1 MKFQLDRPRLRWGG
15 MRMRPGEDLAISLV
29 RKWRPP
35 FLPFFCSRRDSFSI
49 LQRSQTA
56 PHRVSSV
63 LIETVIIISP
73 IDYRRVRSVC
83 VCGRVCVGVC
93 VWTLG
98 AWAGSVECWPPVG
111 ASIARLIAMARKE
124 LRLTPRSPLNRKL
137 IFFFWFSSLQ
147 TSSLLILLILILL
160 ILILLTRICWAGTHF
175 TPLTWT
181 TSALWMTSWGLP
193 DQKESLARF
202 MPLDGAGGNDLL
214 ISPKK
219 SGMATSPFPPS
230 FPPTCPPRP
239 PSA

>member
-83 VCGRVCVGVC
+83 VCVGVC
-93 VWTLG
+93 VWVCVSGRWALG
-98 AWAGSVECWPPVG
+98 LDLLNVG
-111 ASIARLIAMARKE
+111 H
-124 LRLTPRSPLNRKL
+124 
-137 IFFFWFSSLQ
+137 Q
-147 TSSLLILLILILL
+147 
-160 ILILLTRICWAGTHF
+160 
-175 TPLTWT
+175 
-181 TSALWMTSWGLP
+181 SALRSHGLL
-193 DQKESLARF
+193 QWQE
-202 MPLDGAGGNDLL
+202 
-214 ISPKK
+214 K
-219 SGMATSPFPPS
+219 SFV
-230 FPPTCPPRP
+230 
-239 PSA
+239 